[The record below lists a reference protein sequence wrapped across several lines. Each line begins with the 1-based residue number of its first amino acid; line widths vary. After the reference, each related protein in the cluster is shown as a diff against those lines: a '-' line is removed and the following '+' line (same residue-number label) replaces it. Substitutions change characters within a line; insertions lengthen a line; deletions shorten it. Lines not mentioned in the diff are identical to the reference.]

1 VPITQKTENALK
13 ASLDMSSRRTAGFER
28 PPTGELISAEADGA
42 HVQVLHAPVL
52 MPAVEEAVD
61 ALLSSLAAASPNANL
76 DLVRRAALFAV
87 AAHGADMRRSGE
99 PYVLH
104 PIAVAAILAR
114 IQLDAETIAGAL
126 LHDVVEDTT
135 VSLEQIEAAFGV
147 RIARL
152 VDGVSKLG
160 RIPWTIDDAESVG
173 SREKAQQAEN
183 LRKMF
188 LAMVD
193 DIGVVLIKLAD
204 RLHNMRTL
212 DALPPEKQIR
222 IAVQTLEIYAP
233 LANRL
238 GIWQFKSEL
247 EDLAFQYTHPE
258 AFQALKHEFEKRAR
272 DSAPYIEQVK
282 DELLDTLREAGIE
295 AEITGR
301 TKHIYSIYCKMML
314 KRRNLDEIYDV
325 IGLRILV
332 TDRKDCYGALG
343 VVHARWHPLPGEFD
357 DYIATPKD
365 SMYQSL
371 HTAVV
376 GPGGHPIEIQI
387 RSREMHRIAEHGVA
401 AHWRY
406 KEGGRP
412 DARIEAK
419 VAWLRQLMEWRDQV
433 ADAEEFV
440 ESLKSDVFKEQIYV
454 FTPAGDIIELPAG
467 ATPVDFAYRIHT
479 EVGHQCVGAKI
490 NDQLVPLDY
499 RLQNGQVV
507 KIVTSRARTGPNR
520 DWLLSSSDYVTTAS
534 AREKI
539 RRWFRSQERD
549 ENIVQGREILE
560 RELRRMSVEL
570 KPDDL
575 LKAFPQYPKLDD
587 LLAAI
592 GYGALPAQ
600 RIAVRLA
607 QHREQDVLT
616 PAPNILVPRTP
627 PRLQVMGVGDLLTN
641 LAMCCRPVNGDPIV
655 GYVTRGRG
663 VTVHREDCPNVIN
676 VSEPERIVP
685 VAWGDQGE
693 ETFAVTI
700 QVKAWDRVGLL
711 KDVSTV
717 LADERVNIL
726 SVVTT
731 THDDRTVTLF
741 ATVEVE
747 GIDQL
752 SMILR
757 KLEGVR
763 EVYEVRRDTGAHPA
777 RAASS

>member
-1 VPITQKTENALK
+1 MAPK
-13 ASLDMSSRRTAGFER
+13 R
-28 PPTGELISAEADGA
+28 SAESDRATLVA
-42 HVQVLHAPVL
+42 PALLEPPPALLKMQPHAPCPVAVCEAVATLLKTLHA
-52 MPAVEEAVD
+52 
-61 ALLSSLAAASPNANL
+61 SSPSANL
-76 DLVRRAALFAV
+76 ELVSRAADV
-87 AAHGADMRRSGE
+87 AIQAHGTDIRKSGE
-99 PYVLH
+99 PYILH
-104 PIAVAAILAR
+104 PIEVATILAR
-114 IQLDAETIAGAL
+114 MQLDAETISAAL
-126 LHDVVEDTT
+126 LHDIIEDTP
-135 VSLEQIEAAFGV
+135 VSLERIEEEFGPRV
-147 RIARL
+147 VRL
-152 VDGVSKLG
+152 VDGVTKLG
-160 RIPWTIDDAESVG
+160 RIPWTTDDAEHAG

-212 DALPPEKQIR
+212 DALPPDKQQR
-222 IAVQTLEIYAP
+222 IALQTLEIYAP

-247 EDLAFQYTHPE
+247 EDLAFSYLNPSAHD
-258 AFQALKHEFEKRAR
+258 ALKRELDQHGQ
-272 DSAPYIEQVK
+272 SAAPEIEQVK
-282 DELLDTLREAGIE
+282 QELQEALREAGIE

-301 TKHIYSIYCKMML
+301 TKHIYSIYRKM
-314 KRRNLDEIYDV
+314 KSKGRALDEIYDV
-325 IGLRILV
+325 IGLRVLV
-332 TDRKDCYGALG
+332 NDRKDCYGALG
-343 VVHARWHPLPGEFD
+343 VVHARWHPIPGEFD

-376 GPGGHPIEIQI
+376 GPGGRPIEIQI
-387 RSREMHRIAEHGVA
+387 RSWEMHRIAEHGVA

-406 KEGGRP
+406 KEGSRS
-412 DARIEAK
+412 DARVEAK

-479 EVGHQCVGAKI
+479 EIGHQCVGAKI

-507 KIVTSRARTGPNR
+507 KILTSRTKTGPNR
-520 DWLLSSSDYVTTAS
+520 DWLLSSSEYVTTAS

-549 ENIVQGREILE
+549 ENIAQGKEILE
-560 RELRRMSVEL
+560 RELRRLSVEF
-570 KPDDL
+570 KPDEL

-592 GYGALPAQ
+592 GYGAISSQ

-607 QHREQDVLT
+607 QHREREVLA
-616 PAPNILVPRTP
+616 PAEHVQAPRTP

-641 LAMCCRPVNGDPIV
+641 LATCCRPVNGDAII
-655 GYVTRGRG
+655 GFVTRGRG
-663 VTVHREDCPNVIN
+663 ITVHRQDCPNVRN
-676 VSEPERIVP
+676 VTEPERLVP
-685 VAWGDQGE
+685 VTWGDHGE
-693 ETFAVTI
+693 ETFPVTV
-700 QVKAWDRVGLL
+700 QMRAWDRVGLL

-717 LADERVNIL
+717 LADERVNI
-726 SVVTT
+726 VNVTTT
-731 THDDRTVTLF
+731 THDDRTVTLY
-741 ATVEVE
+741 ATIEVE
-747 GIDQL
+747 GIGQL
-752 SMILR
+752 STILQ
-757 KLEGVR
+757 KLESIR
-763 EVYEVRRDTGAHPA
+763 EVYEVRREAGALIRVA
-777 RAASS
+777 NG

>member
-1 VPITQKTENALK
+1 MPP
-13 ASLDMSSRRTAGFER
+13 RR
-28 PPTGELISAEADGA
+28 SAESERAATASTSLLEAPQALAEHRATTPPQVVADA
-42 HVQVLHAPVL
+42 IDRLL
-52 MPAVEEAVD
+52 DTIRSSSPA
-61 ALLSSLAAASPNANL
+61 ANL
-76 DLVRRAALFAV
+76 EMVTRAANLAIE
-87 AAHGADMRRSGE
+87 AHGTELRRSGE

-104 PIAVAAILAR
+104 PIEVATILAR
-114 IQLDAETIAGAL
+114 IQLDTETIAGAL
-126 LHDVVEDTT
+126 LHDVIEDTP
-135 VSLEQIEAAFGV
+135 VPLERIEAEFGPRV
-147 RIARL
+147 ARL
-152 VDGVSKLG
+152 VDGATKLG
-160 RIPWTIDDAESVG
+160 RIPWTTDDVDSAN

-212 DALPPEKQIR
+212 DALPADKQQR
-222 IAVQTLEIYAP
+222 IALQTLEIYAP

-247 EDLAFQYTHPE
+247 EDLAFRYINPE
-258 AFQALKHEFEKRAR
+258 AFTALKRELDQHGR
-272 DSAPYIEQVK
+272 DAAPEIEQVTA
-282 DELLDTLREAGIE
+282 ELQEALQQAGIE
-295 AEITGR
+295 AQITGR
-301 TKHIYSIYCKMML
+301 SKHIYSIYRKM
-314 KRRNLDEIYDV
+314 KSKGRSLDEIYDV
-325 IGLRILV
+325 IGLRVLV
-332 TDRKDCYGALG
+332 NDRKDCYGALG

-376 GPGGHPIEIQI
+376 GPGGRPVEIQI
-387 RSREMHRIAEHGVA
+387 RSWDMHRVAEHGVA

-406 KEGGRP
+406 KEGSRS
-412 DARIEAK
+412 DARVEAK

-479 EVGHQCVGAKI
+479 EIGHQCVGAKI

-499 RLQNGQVV
+499 QLQNGQVV
-507 KIVTSRARTGPNR
+507 KILTSRSRTGPNR
-520 DWLLSSSDYVTTAS
+520 DWLLSTSAYVTTAS

-549 ENIVQGREILE
+549 ENIAQGKEILD
-560 RELRRMSVEL
+560 RELRRLSVEL
-570 KPDDL
+570 KNEDL

-592 GYGALPAQ
+592 GYGAVSPQ
-600 RIAVRLA
+600 RIAIRLA
-607 QHREQDVLT
+607 QHHEREVL
-616 PAPNILVPRTP
+616 APTASVVAPRTP
-627 PRLQVMGVGDLLTN
+627 PRLQVLGVGDLLTN
-641 LAMCCRPVNGDPIV
+641 LATCCHPVSGDRIV
-655 GYVTRGRG
+655 GFVTRGRG
-663 VTVHREDCPNVIN
+663 ITVHRVDCPNIVN
-676 VSEPERIVP
+676 VTEPERLIP
-685 VAWGDQGE
+685 VSWGDHSE
-693 ETFAVTI
+693 ETFPVTI
-700 QVKAWDRVGLL
+700 LVKAWDRVGLL

-726 SVVTT
+726 SVTTT

-741 ATVEVE
+741 ATIEVE
-747 GIDQL
+747 GIGQL
-752 SMILR
+752 STILQ
-757 KLEGVR
+757 KLETVR
-763 EVYEVRRDTGAHPA
+763 EVYEVHRDTGTVP
-777 RAASS
+777 RSAAV

>member
-1 VPITQKTENALK
+1 MSPRRSATPERAPAIAPSREAPAGAVLNGADLPLPIRDGLETL
-13 ASLDMSSRRTAGFER
+13 LDTIVAQSPTANF
-28 PPTGELISAEADGA
+28 
-42 HVQVLHAPVL
+42 
-52 MPAVEEAVD
+52 
-61 ALLSSLAAASPNANL
+61 
-76 DLVRRAALFAV
+76 DLVKRAALLAIE
-87 AAHGADMRRSGE
+87 AHGTDMRRSGE
-99 PYVLH
+99 AYVLH
-104 PIAVAAILAR
+104 PIAVATILAN
-114 IQLDAETIAGAL
+114 IQLDSETIAGAL
-126 LHDVVEDTT
+126 LHDVIEDTP
-135 VSLEQIEAAFGV
+135 VSLERIESEFGERV
-147 RIARL
+147 AKL
-152 VDGVSKLG
+152 VDGVTKLG
-160 RIPWTIDDAESVG
+160 RIPWTTDDLESAG
-173 SREKAQQAEN
+173 SREQTQQAEN

-212 DALPPEKQIR
+212 GALPPEKQAR
-222 IAVQTLEIYAP
+222 IAHQTLEIYAP

-247 EDLAFQYTHPE
+247 EDLAFRYTNPV
-258 AFQALKHEFEKRAR
+258 AYAVLSQEFEQRGR
-272 DSAPYIEQVK
+272 DTAPYIEDVK
-282 DELLDTLREAGIE
+282 KELAAQLREAGIE

-301 TKHIYSIYCKMML
+301 TKHLYSIYRKMLL
-314 KRRNLDEIYDV
+314 KHRALDEIYDV

-332 TDRKDCYGALG
+332 EDRKECYGALG
-343 VVHARWHPLPGEFD
+343 IVHARWHPLPGEFD

-376 GPGGHPIEIQI
+376 GPGGHPVEIQI

-406 KEGGRP
+406 KEGSRS

-479 EVGHQCVGAKI
+479 EVGHQCVGAKV
-490 NDQLVPLDY
+490 NDHLVPLDT

-507 KIVTSRARTGPNR
+507 RILTSRAKTGPNR
-520 DWLLSSSDYVTTAS
+520 DWLLSSSEYVTTAS

-539 RRWFRSQERD
+539 RRWFRSQQRD
-549 ENIVQGREILE
+549 ENIAQGKEILE
-560 RELRRMSVEL
+560 RELRRLSVES

-575 LKAFPQYPKLDD
+575 LKAFPQYPKLED
-587 LLAAI
+587 LHAAI
-592 GYGALPAQ
+592 GYGAISTQ
-600 RIAVRLA
+600 RIAVKLTQQDA
-607 QHREQDVLT
+607 QDVLI
-616 PAPNILVPRTP
+616 PAANIAVPRTP
-627 PRLQVMGVGDLLTN
+627 PRLQVMGVGDLLTS
-641 LAMCCRPVNGDPIV
+641 LATCCRPVNGDNII

-663 VTVHREDCPNVIN
+663 VTVHREDCSNVLN
-676 VSEPERIVP
+676 VSEPERLVP
-685 VAWGDQGE
+685 VSWGNHGE
-693 ETFAVTI
+693 ATFPVTVQI
-700 QVKAWDRVGLL
+700 KAWDRVGLL

-717 LADERVNIL
+717 LADERVNIV
-726 SVVTT
+726 SVLTT
-731 THDDRTVTLF
+731 THDDRTVTLY

-747 GIDQL
+747 GIGQL
-752 SMILR
+752 STILR

-763 EVYEVRRDTGAHPA
+763 EVYEVRRQTSATPA
-777 RAASS
+777 RATTH

>member
-1 VPITQKTENALK
+1 MAPRRSVAIEREPAPPSTLATDQAAL
-13 ASLDMSSRRTAGFER
+13 ATVEPTPETSTAVDEALE
-28 PPTGELISAEADGA
+28 ELISTIARSS
-42 HVQVLHAPVL
+42 
-52 MPAVEEAVD
+52 PAANVE
-61 ALLSSLAAASPNANL
+61 
-76 DLVRRAALFAV
+76 LVRRAAGVAI
-87 AAHGADMRRSGE
+87 AAHGADVRKSGE
-99 PYVLH
+99 PYVVH
-104 PIAVAAILAR
+104 PIAVATILAH
-114 IQLDAETIAGAL
+114 IQLDTETIAAAL
-126 LHDVVEDTT
+126 LHDVIEDTPLT
-135 VSLEQIEAAFGV
+135 LERVEEVFGARV
-147 RIARL
+147 ARL
-152 VDGVSKLG
+152 VDGVTKLG
-160 RIPWTIDDAESVG
+160 RIPWTTDDLDSAG

-212 DALPPEKQIR
+212 EALSPEKRTR
-222 IAVQTLEIYAP
+222 IAQQTLEIYAP

-247 EDLAFQYTHPE
+247 EDLAFRYVNP
-258 AFQALKHEFEKRAR
+258 AAYASLRREFEKRGE
-272 DSAPYIEQVK
+272 DSAPYIEELK
-282 DELLDTLREAGIE
+282 TELLETLREAGIE

-301 TKHIYSIYCKMML
+301 TKHIYSIYRKML
-314 KRRNLDEIYDV
+314 SKGRSLDEIYDV

-332 TDRKDCYGALG
+332 NDRKDCYGALG
-343 VVHARWHPLPGEFD
+343 IVHARWHPLPGEFD

-387 RSREMHRIAEHGVA
+387 RSRDMHRIAEHGVA

-406 KEGGRP
+406 KEGSRA
-412 DARIEAK
+412 DARVEAK

-479 EVGHQCVGAKI
+479 EVGHQCVGAKV

-507 KIVTSRARTGPNR
+507 KIQTSRARTGPNR
-520 DWLLSSSDYVTTAS
+520 DWLLSSSEYVTTAS

-539 RRWFRSQERD
+539 RRWFRSQERE
-549 ENIVQGREILE
+549 ENISQGREILE
-560 RELRRMSVEL
+560 RELRRLSVEL

-592 GYGALPAQ
+592 GYGAISSQ

-607 QHREQDVLT
+607 QHREQEVLA
-616 PAPNILVPRTP
+616 PAENIQVPRTP

-641 LAMCCRPVNGDPIV
+641 LATCCRPVNGDQIV
-655 GYVTRGRG
+655 GFVTRGRG
-663 VTVHREDCPNVIN
+663 ITVHRRDCPNIAN
-676 VSEPERIVP
+676 VTEPERLVP
-685 VAWGDQGE
+685 VTWGDQGE
-693 ETFAVTI
+693 ETFPVTI
-700 QVKAWDRVGLL
+700 QINAWDRVGLL
-711 KDVSTV
+711 RDVSTL
-717 LADERVNIL
+717 LADERVNI
-726 SVVTT
+726 VNVTTT
-731 THDDRTVTLF
+731 THDDRTVTLY

-747 GIDQL
+747 GIGQL
-752 SMILR
+752 STILQ

-763 EVYEVRRDTGAHPA
+763 EVYEAH
-777 RAASS
+777 RHTSAAPTRSAVS

>member
-1 VPITQKTENALK
+1 
-13 ASLDMSSRRTAGFER
+13 MSPRR
-28 PPTGELISAEADGA
+28 SAE
-42 HVQVLHAPVL
+42 PER
-52 MPAVEEAVD
+52 AVV
-61 ALLSSLAAASPNANL
+61 ASPSLVEAPQAL
-76 DLVRRAALFAV
+76 AERREATPQVVSDAIARLLETIRSSSPAADLNMVTQAAELAIE
-87 AAHGADMRRSGE
+87 AHGAELRRSGE

-104 PIAVAAILAR
+104 PIEVATILAR
-114 IQLDAETIAGAL
+114 IQLDTETIAGAL
-126 LHDVVEDTT
+126 LHDVIEDTP
-135 VSLEQIEAAFGV
+135 VLLERIEAEFGPRV
-147 RIARL
+147 ARL
-152 VDGVSKLG
+152 VDGATKLG
-160 RIPWTIDDAESVG
+160 RIPWTTDDVDSAN

-212 DALPPEKQIR
+212 DALPVDKQQR
-222 IAVQTLEIYAP
+222 IALQTLEIYAP

-247 EDLAFQYTHPE
+247 EDLAFRYVNPD
-258 AFQALKHEFEKRAR
+258 AFTALKRELDQHGR
-272 DSAPYIEQVK
+272 DAAPEIEQVTA
-282 DELLDTLREAGIE
+282 ELQEALQQSGIE
-295 AEITGR
+295 AQITGR
-301 TKHIYSIYCKMML
+301 SKHIYSIYRKM
-314 KRRNLDEIYDV
+314 KSKGRSPDEIYDV
-325 IGLRILV
+325 IGLRVLV
-332 TDRKDCYGALG
+332 NDRKDCYGALG

-376 GPGGHPIEIQI
+376 GPGGRPVEIQI
-387 RSREMHRIAEHGVA
+387 RSWDMHRVAEHGVA

-406 KEGGRP
+406 KEGSRS
-412 DARIEAK
+412 DARVEAK

-479 EVGHQCVGAKI
+479 EIGNQCVGAKI

-499 RLQNGQVV
+499 QLQNGQVV
-507 KIVTSRARTGPNR
+507 KILTSRSRTGPNR
-520 DWLLSSSDYVTTAS
+520 DWLLSTSAYVTTAS

-549 ENIVQGREILE
+549 ENIAQGKEILD
-560 RELRRMSVEL
+560 RELRRLSVEL
-570 KPDDL
+570 KNENL
-575 LKAFPQYPKLDD
+575 LKAFPQYPKLED

-592 GYGALPAQ
+592 GYGAVSSQ
-600 RIAVRLA
+600 RIAIRLA
-607 QHREQDVLT
+607 QHHEREVL
-616 PAPNILVPRTP
+616 APTASVVAPRTP
-627 PRLQVMGVGDLLTN
+627 PRLQVLGVGDLLTN
-641 LAMCCRPVNGDPIV
+641 LATCCHPVSGDRIV
-655 GYVTRGRG
+655 GFVTRGRG
-663 VTVHREDCPNVIN
+663 ITVHRVDCPNIVN
-676 VSEPERIVP
+676 VTEPERLIP
-685 VAWGDQGE
+685 VSWGDHGE
-693 ETFAVTI
+693 ETFPVTI
-700 QVKAWDRVGLL
+700 LVKAWDRVGLL

-726 SVVTT
+726 SVTTT

-741 ATVEVE
+741 ATIEVE
-747 GIDQL
+747 GIGQL
-752 SMILR
+752 STILQ
-757 KLEGVR
+757 KLETVR
-763 EVYEVRRDTGAHPA
+763 EVYEVHRDTGAVP
-777 RAASS
+777 RSAAI

>member
-1 VPITQKTENALK
+1 
-13 ASLDMSSRRTAGFER
+13 M
-28 PPTGELISAEADGA
+28 
-42 HVQVLHAPVL
+42 
-52 MPAVEEAVD
+52 
-61 ALLSSLAAASPNANL
+61 
-76 DLVRRAALFAV
+76 
-87 AAHGADMRRSGE
+87 
-99 PYVLH
+99 
-104 PIAVAAILAR
+104 
-114 IQLDAETIAGAL
+114 
-126 LHDVVEDTT
+126 
-135 VSLEQIEAAFGV
+135 
-147 RIARL
+147 
-152 VDGVSKLG
+152 
-160 RIPWTIDDAESVG
+160 
-173 SREKAQQAEN
+173 QA
-183 LRKMF
+183 K
-188 LAMVD
+188 
-193 DIGVVLIKLAD
+193 G
-204 RLHNMRTL
+204 
-212 DALPPEKQIR
+212 
-222 IAVQTLEIYAP
+222 
-233 LANRL
+233 
-238 GIWQFKSEL
+238 
-247 EDLAFQYTHPE
+247 
-258 AFQALKHEFEKRAR
+258 
-272 DSAPYIEQVK
+272 
-282 DELLDTLREAGIE
+282 
-295 AEITGR
+295 
-301 TKHIYSIYCKMML
+301 
-314 KRRNLDEIYDV
+314 RNLDEIYDV
-325 IGLRILV
+325 IGLRVLV
-332 TDRKDCYGALG
+332 NDRKDCYGALG

-406 KEGGRP
+406 KEGGKS
-412 DARIEAK
+412 DARVEAK

-454 FTPAGDIIELPAG
+454 FTPAGDVIELPAG

-507 KIVTSRARTGPNR
+507 KIITSRSRTGPNR

-549 ENIVQGREILE
+549 ENISQGKEILE
-560 RELRRMSVEL
+560 RELRRLSVEL
-570 KPDDL
+570 KPEDL
-575 LKAFPQYPKLDD
+575 LKAFPQYPKMDD

-592 GYGALPAQ
+592 GYGAISSQ

-607 QHREQDVLT
+607 QHREEEVLL
-616 PAPNILVPRTP
+616 PSPNIQVPRTP
-627 PRLQVMGVGDLLTN
+627 ARLEVMGVGDLLTS

-663 VTVHREDCPNVIN
+663 VTVHRDDCPNVLN
-676 VSEPERIVP
+676 VSEPERLVP
-685 VAWGDQGE
+685 VTWGGYGE

-717 LADERVNIL
+717 LADLRVNIL

-731 THDDRTVTLF
+731 THDDRTVTLY

-747 GIDQL
+747 GIGQL
-752 SMILR
+752 STVLQ

-763 EVYEVRRDTGAHPA
+763 EVYEVRREAQVPTTRPA
-777 RAASS
+777 S

>member
-1 VPITQKTENALK
+1 MAPRRSAALER
-13 ASLDMSSRRTAGFER
+13 APAIAPSLAIQADPA
-28 PPTGELISAEADGA
+28 ADDGA
-42 HVQVLHAPVL
+42 DRLPPQIREGL
-52 MPAVEEAVD
+52 D
-61 ALLSSLAAASPNANL
+61 TLLDTIAAHSPTANL
-76 DLVRRAALFAV
+76 DLVKQAAWLAIE
-87 AAHGADMRRSGE
+87 AHGADMRRSGE

-104 PIAVAAILAR
+104 PIAVATILAR

-126 LHDVVEDTT
+126 LHDVIEDTAVT
-135 VSLEQIEAAFGV
+135 LERIEDEFGERV
-147 RIARL
+147 AKL
-152 VDGVSKLG
+152 VDGVTKLG
-160 RIPWTIDDAESVG
+160 RIPWKADDLDATG
-173 SREKAQQAEN
+173 SREKTQQAEN

-212 DALPPEKQIR
+212 GALPAEKQVR
-222 IAVQTLEIYAP
+222 IAHQTLEIYAP

-247 EDLAFQYTHPE
+247 EDLAFQYTNPV
-258 AFQALKHEFEKRAR
+258 AYAVLSQEFEQRGR
-272 DSAPYIEQVK
+272 DTAPYIEDVK
-282 DELLDTLREAGIE
+282 HELIEALREAGIE

-301 TKHIYSIYCKMML
+301 TKHLYSIYRKMLL
-314 KRRNLDEIYDV
+314 KHRALDEIYDV

-332 TDRKDCYGALG
+332 EDRKDCYGALG
-343 VVHARWHPLPGEFD
+343 IVHARWHPLPGEFD

-376 GPGGHPIEIQI
+376 GPGGHPVEIQI
-387 RSREMHRIAEHGVA
+387 RSREMHRTSEHGVA

-406 KEGGRP
+406 KEGGRS

-479 EVGHQCVGAKI
+479 EVGHQCVGAKV
-490 NDQLVPLDY
+490 NDHLVPLDY
-499 RLQNGQVV
+499 KLQNGQVV
-507 KIVTSRARTGPNR
+507 KVLTSRNKTGPNR
-520 DWLLSSSDYVTTAS
+520 DWLLSSSEYVTTAS

-549 ENIVQGREILE
+549 ENIAQGKEILD
-560 RELRRMSVEL
+560 RELRRLSVDP
-570 KPDDL
+570 KPEDL

-587 LLAAI
+587 LHAAI
-592 GYGALPAQ
+592 GYGAISSQ
-600 RIAVRLA
+600 RIAVKLT
-607 QHREQDVLT
+607 QHDQQDVLI
-616 PAPNILVPRTP
+616 PAAGIEAPRTP
-627 PRLQVMGVGDLLTN
+627 PRLQVMGVGDLLTT
-641 LAMCCRPVNGDPIV
+641 LATCCRPVNGDHII

-663 VTVHREDCPNVIN
+663 VTVHRDDCANILN
-676 VSEPERIVP
+676 VSEPERLVP
-685 VAWGDQGE
+685 VTWGDHGE
-693 ETFAVTI
+693 ATFPVTV

-717 LADERVNIL
+717 LADERVNIV
-726 SVVTT
+726 SVLTT
-731 THDDRTVTLF
+731 THDDRTVTLY

-747 GIDQL
+747 GIGQL
-752 SMILR
+752 STILR

-763 EVYEVRRDTGAHPA
+763 EVYEVRRQISATPA
-777 RAASS
+777 RAATP

>member
-1 VPITQKTENALK
+1 
-13 ASLDMSSRRTAGFER
+13 MSPKRSAISERARTRSPVVEH
-28 PPTGELISAEADGA
+28 PPA
-42 HVQVLHAPVL
+42 
-52 MPAVEEAVD
+52 
-61 ALLSSLAAASPNANL
+61 SLAANGLVESTTPVVGAALETLLTTVRTASPAANL
-76 DLVRRAALFAV
+76 ELIERAAIV
-87 AAHGADMRRSGE
+87 AIEAHASDVRKSGE

-104 PIAVAAILAR
+104 PIAVATILAN

-126 LHDVVEDTT
+126 LHDVIEDTP
-135 VSLEQIEAAFGV
+135 VSLERIETEFGARV
-147 RIARL
+147 ARL
-152 VDGVSKLG
+152 VDGVTKLG
-160 RIPWTIDDAESVG
+160 RIPWTADDTESAG
-173 SREKAQQAEN
+173 SREKTQQAEN

-212 DALPPEKQIR
+212 EALPTDKQTR
-222 IAVQTLEIYAP
+222 IAQQTLEIYAP

-247 EDLAFQYTHPE
+247 EDLAFRYTNEE
-258 AFQALKHEFEKRAR
+258 AYLALKTEFEQRGR
-272 DSAPYIEQVK
+272 DSAPYIEEVK
-282 DELLDTLREAGIE
+282 AELQQILHEAGID

-301 TKHIYSIYCKMML
+301 TKHMYSIYRKMVS
-314 KRRNLDEIYDV
+314 KRRAIDEIYDV

-332 TDRKDCYGALG
+332 EDRKDCYGALG
-343 VVHARWHPLPGEFD
+343 IVHARWHPLPGEFD

-371 HTAVV
+371 HTAIV

-387 RSREMHRIAEHGVA
+387 RSREMHRTAEHGVA

-406 KEGGRP
+406 KEGGRSN
-412 DARIEAK
+412 ARVEAK

-479 EVGHQCVGAKI
+479 EVGHQCVGAKV
-490 NDQLVPLDY
+490 NDQLIALDS

-507 KIVTSRARTGPNR
+507 KILTSRTRTGPNR
-520 DWLLSSSDYVTTAS
+520 DWLLSSSEYVTTAS

-549 ENIVQGREILE
+549 ENIAHGREILE
-560 RELRRMSVEL
+560 RELRRLSVEF
-570 KPDDL
+570 KPDEL

-592 GYGALPAQ
+592 GYGAISSQ
-600 RIAVRLA
+600 RIAVRLT
-607 QHREQDVLT
+607 QHDQQDVLI
-616 PAPNILVPRTP
+616 PATNIDVPRTP
-627 PRLQVMGVGDLLTN
+627 PRLQVMGVGDLLTS
-641 LAMCCRPVNGDPIV
+641 LATCCRPVNGDAIV
-655 GYVTRGRG
+655 GFVTRGRG
-663 VTVHREDCPNVIN
+663 VTVHRLDCPNIVN
-676 VSEPERIVP
+676 ASEPERLVQ
-685 VAWGDQGE
+685 VTWEDYGE
-693 ETFAVTI
+693 ETFPVTV

-717 LADERVNIL
+717 LADERVNIV
-726 SVVTT
+726 SVLTT

-747 GIDQL
+747 GIGQL
-752 SMILR
+752 STILQ

-763 EVYEVRRDTGAHPA
+763 EVYEVRRETSTTSA
-777 RAASS
+777 RANV